1 MGLGGKVRRKDK
13 KAREKRGWKTACHD
27 AYPLVEL
34 TALAM
39 AAILVVV

>member
-1 MGLGGKVRRKDK
+1 MGLGGKVRRKEK
-13 KAREKRGWKTACHD
+13 KAREERKEDGMSD